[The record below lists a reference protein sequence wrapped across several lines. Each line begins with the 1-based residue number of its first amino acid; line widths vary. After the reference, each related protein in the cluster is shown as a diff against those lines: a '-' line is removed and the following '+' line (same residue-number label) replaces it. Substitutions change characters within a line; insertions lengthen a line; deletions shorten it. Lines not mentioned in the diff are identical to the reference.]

1 MDDRSIRKRKL
12 TDDAAGLSAQ
22 FVTPTPATTLSGSGH
37 GVGTPSSKK
46 KQLAGTDSNRVPT
59 LSINTAKE
67 ESEPMSTAEVKEEP
81 SAQFLRD
88 CLCSVDR
95 SFGVRVTTGDDE
107 R

>member
-22 FVTPTPATTLSGSGH
+22 SVTPTPATTLSGSGH
-37 GVGTPSSKK
+37 DVGTPSSKK
-46 KQLAGTDSNRVPT
+46 KQLAGTDSNRVPA
-59 LSINTAKE
+59 LSNNTAKE

-81 SAQFLRD
+81 FAQFLQD
-88 CLCSVDR
+88 CLCSMDR
-95 SFGVRVTTGDDE
+95 SFGVKVTTGDDE